1 MSEWKE
7 YKLGEVCDV
16 RDGTH
21 DSPKAKPSGYPL
33 VTSKNIKDGKIDLLN
48 TYLISEAD
56 YRFVNQRS
64 KVEQWDIL
72 YSMIGTIGEC
82 AIVKDVP
89 TFAIKNVGLFKTNGN
104 QLLAQWIY
112 YYLHSSVAQK
122 ELTGR
127 IKGST
132 QQYISLTDLREFPIM
147 IPPIDELER
156 IAGVLSS
163 LDDKIDLLNREN
175 ATLEAIAETLF
186 RHYFIENPDPTW
198 KEGKLGDILS
208 VKGGTTPS
216 TNEPKYWNGNIAW
229 TSPRDVTTLNGMYL
243 FKTERTITEEGL
255 AKISS
260 GLLPAGTLL
269 MSSRAPVGVL
279 AFAEI
284 PVAINQ
290 GYIAIIDDKGYPKE
304 FIYLWLKENMDAVHS
319 YSNGST
325 FMEISKAAFKSLDIT
340 IPDKSTV
347 IEFNEQVKPLFEK
360 IKFNQRQILSLSVQR
375 DMLLPRLMSGEVKVD
390 SH

>member
-7 YKLGEVCDV
+7 YKLGEICDV

-21 DSPKAKPSGYPL
+21 DSPKANPSGYPL
-33 VTSKNIKDGKIDLLN
+33 VTSKNIKDGKIDLFN

-56 YRFVNQRS
+56 YKFVNQRS
-64 KVEQWDIL
+64 EVEQWDII

-147 IPPIDELER
+147 IPPIEEQKQ

-175 ATLEAIAETLF
+175 ATLEALAETLF

-198 KEGKLGDILS
+198 KEGKLGDEFDFTMGQSPSGDSFNEDGIGIPMYQGNADFGFRFPTRRVYTTAPTRFAEENDTLIS
-208 VKGGTTPS
+208 V
-216 TNEPKYWNGNIAW
+216 
-229 TSPRDVTTLNGMYL
+229 
-243 FKTERTITEEGL
+243 
-255 AKISS
+255 
-260 GLLPAGTLL
+260 
-269 MSSRAPVGVL
+269 RAPVGAQNMASERCCIGRGVA
-279 AFAEI
+279 AFRHK
-284 PVAINQ
+284 
-290 GYIAIIDDKGYPKE
+290 DKSLYSYTYYK
-304 FIYLWLKENMDAVHS
+304 LKSLLEDIRQFND
-319 YSNGST
+319 NGTVFGS
-325 FMEISKAAFKSLDIT
+325 ISKSDFENIDIVIPNRDSIVAFQ
-340 IPDKSTV
+340 
-347 IEFNEQVKPLFEK
+347 EQATPIDEK
-360 IKFNQRQILSLSVQR
+360 IRTNYKQILVLSAQR
-375 DMLLPRLMSGEVKVD
+375 DSLLPRLMSGEVKHVE
-390 SH
+390 